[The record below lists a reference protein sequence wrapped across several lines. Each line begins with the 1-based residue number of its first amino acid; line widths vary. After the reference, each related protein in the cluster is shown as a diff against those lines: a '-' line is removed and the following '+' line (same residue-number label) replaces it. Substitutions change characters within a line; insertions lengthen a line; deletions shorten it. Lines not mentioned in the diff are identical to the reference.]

1 MCFKHN
7 TEVTNVPIDPSNMTV
22 TYLTH
27 GNAEIV
33 VYRPILDDK
42 ERKKREANLQRALA
56 AFGRAMV
63 EAERKAAR

>member
-1 MCFKHN
+1 M
-7 TEVTNVPIDPSNMTV
+7 PIDPSNMTV

-56 AFGRAMV
+56 AFGRAMI